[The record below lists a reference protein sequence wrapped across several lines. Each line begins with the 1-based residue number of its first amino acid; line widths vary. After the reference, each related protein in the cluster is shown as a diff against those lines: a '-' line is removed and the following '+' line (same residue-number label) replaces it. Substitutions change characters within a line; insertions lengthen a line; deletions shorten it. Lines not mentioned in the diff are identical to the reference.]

1 MKTSFSFMRS
11 VVARRILSL
20 FLFCALL
27 PIGSLA
33 VLSLREMSGKLMDQ
47 TDQRLRHASKN
58 VGMTVF
64 QGLSF
69 LQTEMEALALTYGN
83 HLREVSGVPVT
94 INPLPRDHHFLGL
107 TVFPDRSGAKTLFG
121 TPCPPPPRTEG
132 SRKHLASGQ
141 AMVFVQ
147 RVSGAPSRVYMAIAA
162 GGRVPEQGIFVGE
175 IHPKHLRELI
185 ENATPVEGN
194 FTILDS
200 NGEPIYHSLPLP
212 AEVTRRVNDEA
223 RRTYSGQFKGNV
235 EGDTLLVHFRSIYL
249 KAAFLSEN
257 WTVVVS
263 QSKAE
268 AFAAVQT
275 FTRTFVL
282 IIFLTLLVVSLLS
295 IVHIRKNLV
304 PLAKLKEG
312 TQKISQGDFE
322 SRIEVQSSD
331 EFEDL
336 AHSFNA
342 MSERLGNE
350 FHALTETG
358 RIVRSVLTGLEKE
371 NIVRTVLS
379 NLQNVIPCETVGL
392 TLMDPGGN
400 GTARTYTDGLS
411 MGRSDNPR
419 HTAAVFTP
427 EELRKL
433 TATDES
439 LIVESGEAF
448 PGLLSPLPG
457 KGALRYVLLPLFHKE
472 HLAGVLA
479 MGYGDGLGQAR
490 EDILRARQIADQV
503 AVALANAG
511 LLEELA
517 QLNRGAMTALAR
529 AVDAKSSWTAGH
541 SERVT
546 ELTLKIGRAMGFTA
560 QELDLLQRGGLLHD
574 IGKIGVPGKILD
586 KQGKLTQE
594 EFAII
599 FEHPEKGARILE
611 PIPAFQEVIPIVAQ
625 HHERFDGKGYPR
637 GLSGEVIS
645 LGARILAVADVYDA
659 MSADRPYRSA
669 FPRDLVHDHIEK
681 NAGLQFDPVV
691 VRAFQQIILAGDAAS
706 TIGENRPVDI
716 AGSISLM
723 K

>member
-1 MKTSFSFMRS
+1 
-11 VVARRILSL
+11 
-20 FLFCALL
+20 
-27 PIGSLA
+27 
-33 VLSLREMSGKLMDQ
+33 
-47 TDQRLRHASKN
+47 
-58 VGMTVF
+58 
-64 QGLSF
+64 
-69 LQTEMEALALTYGN
+69 
-83 HLREVSGVPVT
+83 
-94 INPLPRDHHFLGL
+94 
-107 TVFPDRSGAKTLFG
+107 
-121 TPCPPPPRTEG
+121 
-132 SRKHLASGQ
+132 
-141 AMVFVQ
+141 MVFVQ
-147 RVSGAPSRVYMAIAA
+147 RVPGAISRVYMALAS
-162 GGRVPEQGIFVGE
+162 GRGMPDQGLFVGE

-200 NGEPIYHSLPLP
+200 NGEAIYHSRPLP
-212 AEVTRRVNDEA
+212 AEVIGRVNDEV

-263 QSKAE
+263 QFKAE

-295 IVHIRKNLV
+295 IVHIRKSLV

-358 RIVRSVLTGLEKE
+358 RIVGSVLTGLEKE
-371 NIVRTVLS
+371 NIVSTVLS

-400 GTARTYTDGLS
+400 GTARTYTGGLS
-411 MGRSDNPR
+411 MGRSDDPR
-419 HTAAVFTP
+419 HTAVVFTP

-457 KGALRYVLLPLFHKE
+457 KGARRYVLLPLFHKE

-546 ELTLKIGRAMGFTA
+546 ELTLKIGREMGFTA

-586 KQGKLTQE
+586 KPGKLTQE

-599 FEHPEKGARILE
+599 YEHPEKGARILE

-645 LGARILAVADVYDA
+645 LGARILAVADVYDS

-669 FPRDLVHDHIEK
+669 YPLDLVHDHIEK

-691 VRAFQQIILAGDAAS
+691 VQAFQKIILAGDAAS

-716 AGSISLM
+716 AGSISPM

>member
-1 MKTSFSFMRS
+1 MKSSFSFMRS
-11 VVARRILSL
+11 VVARRILAL

-83 HLREVSGVPVT
+83 HLRKSSGAPGNN
-94 INPLPRDHHFLGL
+94 NPLTRDQHFLGL
-107 TVFPDRSGAKTLFG
+107 TFFREGSGAVTLFG

-141 AMVFVQ
+141 AIVFVQ
-147 RVSGAPSRVYMAIAA
+147 RVSGAPSRLYMALASD
-162 GGRVPEQGIFVGE
+162 RRMPEQDLFVGE
-175 IHPKHLRELI
+175 IHPKYLRELI

-200 NGEPIYHSLPLP
+200 SGEPIYNSQPLP
-212 AEVTRRVNDEA
+212 AEVTRRVKDEVQ
-223 RRTYSGQFKGNV
+223 RTFSGQFKWNMD
-235 EGDTLLVHFRSIYL
+235 GDTLLVNYRSIFL
-249 KAAFLSEN
+249 KAAFLSEG
-257 WTVVVS
+257 WAVVVS
-263 QSKAE
+263 QSRAE
-268 AFAAVQT
+268 AFAPVQT

-282 IIFLTLLVVSLLS
+282 IVFLTLLVVSLLS
-295 IVHIRKNLV
+295 IVQIRKSLV

-312 TQKISQGDFE
+312 TEKISQGDFE
-322 SRIEVQSSD
+322 SRIEVKSSD

-336 AHSFNA
+336 ACSFNS
-342 MSERLGNE
+342 MSDRLGKE

-371 NIVRTVLS
+371 NIVKTVLS
-379 NLQNVIPCETVGL
+379 NLRTVIPCQTVGL
-392 TLMDPGGN
+392 TLMDPGEN
-400 GTARTYTDGLS
+400 GTARTYADGLGTES
-411 MGRSDNPR
+411 FTDPR
-419 HTAAVFTP
+419 QTFSFFTP
-427 EELRKL
+427 EELQKL
-433 TATDES
+433 KTTDEH
-439 LIVESGEAF
+439 LIVEPGDEF
-448 PGLLSPLPG
+448 QGLLSSLSG
-457 KGALRYVLLPLFHKE
+457 NGALRFVLLPLFHKE

-479 MGYGDGLGQAR
+479 MGYGEGLGQAM

-517 QLNRGAMTALAR
+517 QLNWGAMTALAR
-529 AVDAKSSWTAGH
+529 TVDTKSSWTAGH

-546 ELTLKIGRAMGFTA
+546 ALSLAIGREMGLPE
-560 QELDLLQRGGLLHD
+560 QDLDLLHRGGLLHD
-574 IGKIGVPGKILD
+574 IGKIGVPGHILD
-586 KQGKLTQE
+586 KPGNLTRE
-594 EFAII
+594 ESAII
-599 FEHPEKGARILE
+599 SEHPEKGSRILE

-637 GLSGEVIS
+637 GLSGEAIS

-659 MSADRPYRSA
+659 LAADRPYRPA
-669 FPRDLVHDHIEK
+669 FPMDLVHDYIEK
-681 NAGLQFDPVV
+681 SAGRHFDPAVIQ
-691 VRAFQQIILAGDAAS
+691 AFRKIMLTGDAAS
-706 TIGENRPVDI
+706 TIGEERPVRI
-716 AGSISLM
+716 AGHISLL